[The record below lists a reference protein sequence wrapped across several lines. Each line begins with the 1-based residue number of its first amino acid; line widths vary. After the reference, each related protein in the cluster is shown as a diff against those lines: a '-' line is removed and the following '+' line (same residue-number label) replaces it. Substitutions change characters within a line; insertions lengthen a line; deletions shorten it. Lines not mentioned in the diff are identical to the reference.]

1 MKYSPYSILF
11 EKYDLVNEA
20 TTYQLPSSP
29 KYYMADFY
37 MLSLIS
43 TIDFDRLL
51 QPTPANPQG
60 VISAIR
66 GEKYKDDIDYAK
78 SVLYPRLQKIIL
90 EDTFYS
96 ITCEAYHAAEILT
109 SQESNYE
116 VTSVMPT
123 WYKQLMRYVI
133 KYINT
138 NTFDSDRDQ
147 RGSGSS
153 VREEKSY
160 PQKYEAVIKFLTSKG
175 ISKTSYIEI
184 TTKLFRDDNVWVD
197 NTSYGGEAWA
207 QIGEAWLQL
216 NAIAPTDYNKLAVY
230 IDHIYDLE
238 HNTGSVFD
246 KIQRYHQELELN
258 KNASGNRLLPTG
270 NSYFQGY
277 QWIGELLDFKA
288 AINNPFDLLPRTSSS
303 MQKLASPVLKAAGY
317 TRETMQNPDEQYHYK
332 KENENEFYSTEYW
345 TDRNGFLNR
354 EGKPA
359 LIRYSTKANG
369 TRFLEQEYYF
379 KHGNL
384 HRIGA
389 PASIIYSPDSPE
401 PSSMTYYVDGKIHRE
416 DGPAVYYNYG
426 TGKTQEEYY
435 LHGLKVSKEEIK
447 LYHTNKAEYE
457 KRHKTKSIQ
466 PAPVFKIDRSNAT
479 SWVSDTERLLVEA
492 IVYKINSFS
501 KSYIENVMMQ
511 VYPNSPYSS
520 LLPHSGLGKISENYL
535 NNDLPKFLKLYVQ
548 KDRYDKA
555 YRKILEL
562 VNDITGDMARDS
574 VWDKDGVYRGPKS
587 EEYGKSYEAFND
599 TNYLKINV
607 RRNERFQEINRLLGV
622 EFYLTQ
628 IAGTT

>member
-1 MKYSPYSILF
+1 MNGKKIMPDLYKVLYEKYSLI
-11 EKYDLVNEA
+11 DEA

-60 VISAIR
+60 VVSAIR

-78 SVLYPRLQKIIL
+78 SILYPRLQKIIL

-109 SQESNYE
+109 SRESNYE
-116 VTSVMPT
+116 VTSVMPV
-123 WYKQLMRYVI
+123 WYKQLMRYVV
-133 KYINT
+133 KYVDT
-138 NTFDSDRDQ
+138 STFDSDRDE

-153 VREEKSY
+153 EEEKSY

-175 ISKTSYIEI
+175 ISKTSYIDI
-184 TTKLFRDDNVWVD
+184 TTKLFRDDNIWEE
-197 NTSYGGEAWA
+197 SYGGEAWA
-207 QIGEAWLQL
+207 RIGDAWLQL

-238 HNTGSVFD
+238 HNTGSVFN
-246 KIQRYHQELELN
+246 KIQRYHQELEQDR
-258 KNASGNRLLPTG
+258 NATTG
-270 NSYFQGY
+270 SYFQGY
-277 QWIGELLDFKA
+277 QWIGELLDYKA

-317 TRETMQNPDEQYHYK
+317 TRETMQNPEEQYHYK
-332 KENENEFYSTEYW
+332 KGGENEFYSTEYW

-359 LIRYSTKANG
+359 LLRYSNQANG
-369 TRFLEQEYYF
+369 TRFLEQEYYY

-384 HRIGA
+384 HRIGG
-389 PASIIYSPDSPE
+389 PASIVYSPDSPK
-401 PSSMTYYVDGKIHRE
+401 PSTITYYVDGKIHRE
-416 DGPAVYYNYG
+416 DGPAVYYNYV

-435 LHGLKVSKEEIK
+435 LHGLKVSKEEVK
-447 LYHTNKAEYE
+447 LYHTNKAEFD

-466 PAPVFKIDRSNAT
+466 PAPVFKIDRSDAT
-479 SWVSDTERLLVEA
+479 GWIHSTELLIVEA
-492 IVYKINSFS
+492 IVYKINSLS

-511 VYPNSPYSS
+511 VYSNTPYSS
-520 LLPHSGLGKISENYL
+520 VFSGLTKISENYL
-535 NNDLPKFLKLYVQ
+535 NNELPKFLKLYVQ

-555 YRKILEL
+555 YKKILEL
-562 VNDITGDMARDS
+562 ANDIAGNMAKDS
-574 VWDKDGVYRGPKS
+574 VWDKDGTYRGPGG
-587 EEYGKSYEAFND
+587 EEFQPSKYGKPFERFND
-599 TNYLKINV
+599 TNYLKMNV
-607 RRNERFQEINRLLGV
+607 RRSKKFQEISRLLGT

-628 IAGTT
+628 IAGSI